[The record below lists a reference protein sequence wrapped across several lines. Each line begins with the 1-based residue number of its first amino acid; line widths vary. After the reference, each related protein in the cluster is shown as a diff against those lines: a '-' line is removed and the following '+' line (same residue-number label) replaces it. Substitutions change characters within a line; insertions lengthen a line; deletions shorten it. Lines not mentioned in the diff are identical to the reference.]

1 MCLCVTL
8 KSIIDATFSPIRQD
22 DLSFCDHVT
31 VCGNSPLP
39 AWASSHWPPL
49 VLTSTERITSSVTSS
64 WWAFSFLFYLYQ
76 RFGFIFTRHFAFW
89 CFTPSFC
96 LFAVILSLF
105 PKHSFFIPPAP
116 HIRWTMQ
123 FDAEIA
129 VSDNILHKMTQFK
142 RRLWRGKFGPRFLI
156 DFFVKFG
163 LARKSLTFGALH
175 QRVGEP
181 RMEPLL
187 RRWHYHL
194 LFGAIKKLKDDL
206 EKSQVTVQ
214 VFSCPGQLNR
224 WPYHSLTDSV
234 SEWHTFWFQ
243 STTELW

>member
-1 MCLCVTL
+1 MVCVVFEYVCSCVMCLCVTL
-8 KSIIDATFSPIRQD
+8 KSIIGATFSPIRQD
-22 DLSFCDHVT
+22 DLSFLDHVT
-31 VCGNSPLP
+31 VCGNSPLV
-39 AWASSHWPPL
+39 AWASPQWPPL
-49 VLTSTERITSSVTSS
+49 VLTSPERITSSVTSS

-76 RFGFIFTRHFAFW
+76 SFGFIFTRHFAFC

-163 LARKSLTFGALH
+163 LARKSLNFGALH

-194 LFGAIKKLKDDL
+194 LFGRSKKSKMTWRSRKRL
-206 EKSQVTVQ
+206 
-214 VFSCPGQLNR
+214 FSFFLHWGFS
-224 WPYHSLTDSV
+224 YSL
-234 SEWHTFWFQ
+234 
-243 STTELW
+243 